1 MSIHHQILLY
11 LLMPAARFG
20 TVDSAK
26 NALTSGFLMLIEFVF
41 QLMINAELI
50 KMEFV
55 PLAMQ
60 DMILPMEIVSILL
73 PTLPHQLTED
83 ANFGM
88 LLTADVRNVLQDG

>member
-1 MSIHHQILLY
+1 ML
-11 LLMPAARFG
+11 AARFG
-20 TVDSAK
+20 IVDFAK
-26 NALTSGFLMLIEFVF
+26 NALTFGFLMPITFAF

-60 DMILPMEIVSILL
+60 DMILPTEIVSILL